1 MGYKRQVG
9 NCPLHTLP
17 PSHWRPLYASSHL
30 VAVGFLKE
38 NDHFCQNQ
46 TMRAANDVCL
56 RTTAPLPVAY
66 ELNEHTGSQD
76 RKSKQKERR
85 KYCSQTNSLEGERNS
100 TGKEKKL
107 VSEISHESLRNSKTT
122 LYILSCLACV
132 PMFLAAV
139 NTFSE
144 KVLSLGLHQW
154 KNIPHS
160 GEKRTSMLGSAK
172 GSLRIA
178 KSVTSSICLCICLW
192 PDGLWSPLTSSLK
205 LCSLQF
211 LSGYIGFHHP
221 LG

>member
-9 NCPLHTLP
+9 NCPLHTLS

-56 RTTAPLPVAY
+56 RTTTPLPVAY

-76 RKSKQKERR
+76 RKSKQMERR
-85 KYCSQTNSLEGERNS
+85 KYCSQTNSLEGERDS
-100 TGKEKKL
+100 AGKNL
-107 VSEISHESLRNSKTT
+107 VSEILSNSETT
-122 LYILSCLACV
+122 LYILPCLACM

-144 KVLSLGLHQW
+144 RVLSLGLHQW
-154 KNIPHS
+154 KNILHS
-160 GEKRTSMLGSAK
+160 GEKRTSMLRVLLK
-172 GSLRIA
+172 GSLSIVR
-178 KSVTSSICLCICLW
+178 SVTSSICLCICLW

-205 LCSLQF
+205 VCSLQF